1 MTNNKHVIHIV
12 FHLDEWDER
21 LGWVWSG
28 WSGAA
33 PLAAVPP
40 GEEVAL
46 SQLLHLRHHEDGGG
60 YRHQEQQVC
69 TGATADKYRT
79 QGTVDIYLKGTR
91 CLFTGNS
98 QCSQGTNRSE
108 YRKLYARIVYREPCV
123 HKMMPVYSHCT
134 AGPYRSTGNQCCE
147 SGMNYSGS
155 GYDFLRVPFLDPGK
169 CPDPTGSGFT
179 TARMDKWKRIPKD
192 YPVCITIVICTSS
205 TSLIKKTKKKL
216 RACIPGRYQY
226 KVQQVWKQEQEKNSQ
241 ITVRSIMSIHR
252 DYNTG
257 G

>member
-1 MTNNKHVIHIV
+1 MSDLAESDLVGLV
-12 FHLDEWDER
+12 LP
-21 LGWVWSG
+21 
-28 WSGAA
+28 
-33 PLAAVPP
+33 PLLLFLLVRRWRSASFFTSDTTKM
-40 GEEVAL
+40 EEVTATRN
-46 SQLLHLRHHEDGGG
+46 SRSV
-60 YRHQEQQVC
+60 QEQQQIS
-69 TGATADKYRT
+69 TP
-79 QGTVDIYLKGTR
+79 GTVDIYLKGTR

-179 TARMDKWKRIPKD
+179 TARMDK
-192 YPVCITIVICTSS
+192 
-205 TSLIKKTKKKL
+205 
-216 RACIPGRYQY
+216 
-226 KVQQVWKQEQEKNSQ
+226 
-241 ITVRSIMSIHR
+241 
-252 DYNTG
+252 
-257 G
+257 